1 MVQTK
6 ASVFEELLEW
16 HKAFRCGLWFVRFR
30 AWLSNVKHIEGN
42 TKATKALL
50 AFTFFVSCLYVSP
63 KMYFISVFSC
73 HRNLSQFYLIFVIRD
88 SRFQTTDNIFIIRR
102 GTQFAPFTT
111 SPPLTALRDSLCVH
125 FADLHLCGKIAQRN
139 MITDVLTGH
148 INQYHIWYYRH
159 EMCRDRWIYKFQ
171 TDSSISLIAVGI
183 ISNSIS
189 ANRNYGC

>member
-63 KMYFISVFSC
+63 KMYFISVFSY

-102 GTQFAPFTT
+102 GKQFAPFTT
-111 SPPLTALRDSLCVH
+111 SPPPHGFTWFFVRAFRRLASMWENC
-125 FADLHLCGKIAQRN
+125 
-139 MITDVLTGH
+139 
-148 INQYHIWYYRH
+148 
-159 EMCRDRWIYKFQ
+159 
-171 TDSSISLIAVGI
+171 
-183 ISNSIS
+183 S
-189 ANRNYGC
+189 AKHDNWCFNRAH